1 MPENWNVTSSS
12 SRPARTSSNK
22 LGRASRRRLR
32 KVRALLAAGLVFGIG
47 ASATLAAWTD
57 TEYSSAEFTAGV
69 FAIEASVDGVWNNTA
84 EMTFNAQSMYPG
96 ATVYAPA
103 FIRTS
108 PDSTIGAEII
118 TTGGGISSNT
128 GIAAALEY
136 RAVTTTL
143 TSGSP
148 STYTCTA
155 DMFSAGAQYLFGSSS
170 TWVKLKDATT
180 ATSKQTAL
188 PAGGNVVAYCFQVRL
203 PTATPNS
210 AQGTSATHTWTW
222 DAQSIL
228 PGDTP

>member
-1 MPENWNVTSSS
+1 MPENWNVISSA
-12 SRPARTSSNK
+12 SRSARTSPNK

-69 FAIEASVDGVWNNTA
+69 FAIEASVDGAWNNTA
-84 EMTFNAQSMYPG
+84 KMTFNAQSMYPG
-96 ATVYAPA
+96 TIVYAPA

-118 TTGGGISSNT
+118 TTGDGIASNT

-143 TSGSP
+143 TNGSA
-148 STYTCTA
+148 SSYTCAAGTFA
-155 DMFSAGAQYLFGSSS
+155 AGAQYVFGSSS
-170 TWVKLKDATT
+170 TWVRIKDATT
-180 ATSKQTAL
+180 ATGKQAAQ

-203 PTATPNS
+203 PTATPSS
-210 AQGTSATHTWTW
+210 AQGTSATHTWNW